1 VEAFLQQVAKEAK
14 PVYTEGLMAIFKTHN
29 QTIAYILWLFG
40 LFGAHRFY
48 YGRPVTGTLWMCTF
62 GMFGIGWIIDL
73 FLIPSMQRDV
83 DCRYLTGAYDYA
95 AAWLSLVLL
104 GYMGGHR
111 FYLGK
116 WRTGLLYALTL
127 GLCFVGVLYDLW
139 TLNRQLSRSNHR
151 SMTTNTM
158 MHVSVY

>member
-1 VEAFLQQVAKEAK
+1 LQQVAKEAK
-14 PVYTEGLMAIFKTHN
+14 PVHTEGLMATFKTHN
-29 QTIAYILWLFG
+29 QTIGYILWLFG

-62 GMFGIGWIIDL
+62 GMLGIGWLIDL

-95 AAWLSLVLL
+95 AAWLLLVLL

-139 TLNRQLSRSNHR
+139 TLNRQLSRSNHL
-151 SMTTNTM
+151 SMTANTM